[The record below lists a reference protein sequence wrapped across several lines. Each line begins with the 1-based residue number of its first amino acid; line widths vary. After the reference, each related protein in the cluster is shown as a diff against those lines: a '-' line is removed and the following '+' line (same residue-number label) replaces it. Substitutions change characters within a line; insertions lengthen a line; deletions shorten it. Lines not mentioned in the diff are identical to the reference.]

1 MGIALIAA
9 GQEEQLP
16 AIVGASLG
24 KVGFAQEM
32 AGAWVCAVRGDVIPE
47 FSPAAQVSF
56 RDAVYSL
63 WLAEALART
72 GDRDRAL
79 FYLRNAVARGFV
91 NVTFME
97 QRSRWLASL
106 REDPEFKALMVEAR
120 VLQVSLLAELQ
131 VATPQSGR

>member
-1 MGIALIAA
+1 
-9 GQEEQLP
+9 
-16 AIVGASLG
+16 
-24 KVGFAQEM
+24 M

-131 VATPQSGR
+131 VATPPSGR

>member
-97 QRSRWLASL
+97 QRSQWLASL

-120 VLQVSLLAELQ
+120 ALQISLLAELQ
-131 VATPQSGR
+131 VAGPQSMR